1 MSTAAPPR
9 PDLEVPSPPNAPVAE
24 PGRFAQWRSSWAIAL
39 RMARRDVRR
48 HKGRSAL
55 VVVMVLLPTLLLAT
69 VVTLAY
75 TSQVSGAEQIP
86 AALGTGQA
94 FLEGPEELAVVQGAD
109 PSESFGYLSDDG
121 EGEVPSAT
129 PVPGFD
135 REASTFANADAVA
148 RLVGADVVPLERYG
162 VRVTVGDRRR
172 SLNGLALDG
181 SRDLGDKLRLTSGR
195 WPAPPPADPNAP
207 AEALVTPVGAGKG
220 LPERGTVQVSV
231 DGTERTL
238 TVVGTAEA
246 QDAWATPGVVTAG
259 PVVAGTVVGNG
270 GWIVLGNDPVTWPEV
285 RELNEYG
292 FRVLSADVLR
302 NPPAQSELPPEL
314 QMDSFSQDQ
323 QMGLVVGLGAVMLLV
338 STTLL
343 VGPAFAV
350 SATRQRRTLA
360 LAASN
365 GAHTPVLRRTVLAQ
379 ALVLGVGSAVSG
391 VALGVLVAWVI
402 TRVTASAEYPPFGG
416 PFDVRF
422 GLLAGIAL
430 CATGSTLVAA
440 LIPARRLG
448 RLDII
453 GVMRGQSVSPRPS
466 LLVLVLGV
474 VLVGLG
480 AVLTLGGTGVVDV
493 QGVLPGAFQNGSE
506 TLVVVGAVVLIV
518 GSLLLV
524 PVILAGVGRL
534 GSHLPTSL
542 RMAARDLAR
551 HRARSAPS
559 VAAVLAVVA
568 GLTFGLTGL
577 ESDTEQRRLEYLPTT
592 IPGEVTV
599 SSYSVAQLARE
610 DVTAVAPTLT
620 VTPNDGFA
628 GDPQMYSMTPATKAY
643 DAPFVSVVPD
653 GCEVADT
660 LLWIANEGMKP
671 GCAVAG
677 SQSEGSGTVLALP
690 ADELVRRTGLSG
702 ADAQR
707 VRDGAAVMLGGRGD
721 SARVAQGT
729 YRVDPQAT
737 APPTTTPFTVTSDTT
752 VPAVHL
758 PLTKENSGRML
769 AATLAFP
776 ASSEVVRGWETRTLS
791 WTVRDPSG
799 AAVPD
804 ATVEQL
810 QERLGDEVGVQR
822 EDGFQREDRVFVAIL
837 LGIFGLLILVV
848 TLTSTALTLAE
859 QQTDQAT
866 LAALGATRGTRRAMA
881 AAQAF
886 VLAAVGCVLGVAVG
900 LVPGIAIARPLT
912 AQGWDPLRNT
922 SAEGQS
928 LLEIPWADLLT
939 VGVLVP
945 VLAAALA
952 AAGIRRAPQVTR
964 RAT

>member
-1 MSTAAPPR
+1 
-9 PDLEVPSPPNAPVAE
+9 
-24 PGRFAQWRSSWAIAL
+24 
-39 RMARRDVRR
+39 MARRDVRR

-55 VVVMVLLPTLLLAT
+55 VVVMVLLPTLLLST

-75 TSQVSGAEQIP
+75 TSEVSGAEQIP
-86 AALGTGQA
+86 AAMGTGQA
-94 FLEGPEELAVVQGAD
+94 VLEGPDPSAVVQGAD
-109 PSESFGYLSDDG
+109 PSQSLGYVSDDG

-129 PVPGFD
+129 ATPGLD
-135 REASTFANADAVA
+135 REASTFANADAVS
-148 RLVGADVVPLERYG
+148 RLVGADVVPFERFG
-162 VRVTVGDRRR
+162 VRVTVGDRRV

-195 WPAPPPADPNAP
+195 WPAPPPADPDAP
-207 AEALVTPVGAGKG
+207 AEALVTPVGSGKG
-220 LPERGTVQVSV
+220 LPGKGTVTVSV

-238 TVVGTAEA
+238 TVVGTAQA
-246 QDAWATPGVVTAG
+246 QDGWATPGLVTAG
-259 PVVAGTVVGNG
+259 PVGATTVVGNG
-270 GWIVLGNDPVTWPEV
+270 GWIVLGNDPVTWSEV
-285 RELNEYG
+285 RELNAYG

-302 NPPAQSELPPEL
+302 TPPAESELPAEL
-314 QMDSFSQDQ
+314 QMDSIGQAQ
-323 QMGLVVGLGAVMLLV
+323 QMGLMVGLAAVMLLV

-365 GAHTPVLRRTVLAQ
+365 GAHTPALRRTVLAQ
-379 ALVLGVGSAVSG
+379 ALVLGVATAVTG

-402 TRVTASAEYPPFGG
+402 ARLTASAEYPPFGG
-416 PFDVRF
+416 PFDVRY
-422 GLLAGIAL
+422 GLLAAIAL

-448 RLDII
+448 RLDIV

-466 LLVLVLGV
+466 LLVLALGV

-480 AVLTLGGTGVVDV
+480 TVLTLGGTGVIDIQQFVSGFAQDS
-493 QGVLPGAFQNGSE
+493 GE

-524 PVILAGVGRL
+524 PVVLAGVGRL
-534 GSHLPTSL
+534 GGHLPTSL

-599 SSYSVAQLARE
+599 SSYSETPLDRDDIAA
-610 DVTAVAPTLT
+610 AAPSTV
-620 VTPNDGFA
+620 VTPNEVFA
-628 GDPQMYSMTPATKAY
+628 GDPQMFAMTPPTEAY
-643 DAPFVSVVPD
+643 DAPFVSVVPA
-653 GCEVADT
+653 GCEVSDT
-660 LLWIANEGMKP
+660 LLWIAAESLKP

-690 ADELVRRTGLSG
+690 ADELVRRTGVSG

-707 VRDGAAVMLGGRGD
+707 VRAGAVVLLGGTGD
-721 SARVAQGT
+721 TVRVAQGT

-737 APPTTTPFTVTSDTT
+737 APPTTTPFTVTSDTS

-758 PLTKENSGRML
+758 PLTKESSGRLLGASL
-769 AATLAFP
+769 AV
-776 ASSEVVRGWETRTLS
+776 ASGTTVSKDWETRVAS
-791 WTVRDPSG
+791 WTVRDPEG
-799 AAVPD
+799 GAVPD

-810 QERLGDEVGVQR
+810 QQRLGDEVGVQR
-822 EDGFQREDRVFVAIL
+822 EDGFQREDRVVVAIL
-837 LGIFGLLILVV
+837 LAVFGLLILVV

-881 AAQAF
+881 AGQAF
-886 VLAAVGCVLGVAVG
+886 VLTAVGCVLGVAVG

-912 AQGWDPLRNT
+912 AQGWDPLTNT

-928 LLEIPWADLLT
+928 LLEIPWADLAT